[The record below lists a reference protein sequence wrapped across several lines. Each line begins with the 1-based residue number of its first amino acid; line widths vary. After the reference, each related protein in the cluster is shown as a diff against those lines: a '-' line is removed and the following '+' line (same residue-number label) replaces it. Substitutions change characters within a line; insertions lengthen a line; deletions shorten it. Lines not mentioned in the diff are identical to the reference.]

1 MTNRLITFLIQEVVI
16 MPTAKRGR
24 KTLAQKNNEELAT
37 SQRRALLIENPE
49 CIQSFDTLDP
59 SECLRGIKTVK
70 GNVTAIVDLWEKVY
84 KVYKFLAE
92 TI

>member
-1 MTNRLITFLIQEVVI
+1 MYFVWESHRKRVLGCGYWGGIVNENRLMTFLIQEVVI

-24 KTLAQKNNEELAT
+24 KTLAQKNNEELAR
-37 SQRRALLIENPE
+37 SQ
-49 CIQSFDTLDP
+49 T
-59 SECLRGIKTVK
+59 
-70 GNVTAIVDLWEKVY
+70 IVDLWEKVY